1 MEIQGHPNYL
11 IYPDGRVFSK
21 KTNKFLTHFN
31 NGTGY
36 KYVSLSPKKNYTI
49 HRLMAIHYLPNPDNL
64 PEVDHI
70 NRIRDDNR
78 LENLRWVT
86 REENIKNKGLQK
98 RNNTGFMWVT
108 KMKTRNTYV
117 YAFNRKHLGIKY
129 RCSSK
134 NLSKMLC
141 YSFFYLIKY
150 PN

>member
-11 IYPDGRVFSK
+11 IYPDGRVWSK
-21 KTNKFLTHFN
+21 GSKKFLTPSD

-36 KYVSLSPKKNYTI
+36 KYITLPVRKNYTI

-86 REENIKNKGLQK
+86 REENNKNKGLQK
-98 RNNTGFMWVT
+98 RNNTGFMWIT

-117 YAFNRKHLGIKY
+117 YAFQRKHLGIKY
-129 RCSSK
+129 RYSSK

>member
-21 KTNKFLTHFN
+21 KTNKFKTHCN

-36 KYVSLSPKKNYTI
+36 KYVSFYPNQKNYYV
-49 HRLMAIHYLPNPDNL
+49 HRLIAIHYLPNPDNL

-70 NRIRDDNR
+70 NMIRDDNR

-86 REENIKNKGLQK
+86 KSQNEKNKGLTK
-98 RNNTGFMWVT
+98 RNTTGF
-108 KMKTRNTYV
+108 
-117 YAFNRKHLGIKY
+117 KY
-129 RCSSK
+129 IGWRGDSYKFCRQNCKVKSSK